1 MEGAKSLRASE
12 VACAE
17 ITCHLRIYC
26 GDIKSFNFVR
36 PYFIKLLLECD
47 YFSFTSQVKDV
58 YGNFVYDISLKFSN
72 YKCKVVELNFSKLRV
87 SALTELS
94 NISRI
99 FFYISHF

>member
-1 MEGAKSLRASE
+1 M
-12 VACAE
+12 
-17 ITCHLRIYC
+17 
-26 GDIKSFNFVR
+26 
-36 PYFIKLLLECD
+36 
-47 YFSFTSQVKDV
+47 KDV
-58 YGNFVYDISLKFSN
+58 YDNFVYDIISLKFSN